1 MKKCLIIGNGK
12 APEKKTILF
21 LMKKGYDTIICADGG
36 LHHVHKLKM
45 IPHYIIGD
53 FDSVDKRLLES
64 YRDKSNIIQIKR
76 QDDTDIEKCLKYA
89 VKQKFDEA
97 VMLSVTGDRLDHSF
111 CNLGIALKFHDKIN
125 VRVISETSLLTVYEK
140 QVSFAAKKGE
150 YISLYAF
157 DSKTK
162 ITSQG
167 LKYPL
172 RETQLPFGVREST
185 SNVAVKEEVKLN
197 IKNGRIFV
205 IRDFETMEKND
216 LFS

>member
-21 LMKKGYDTIICADGG
+21 LMKKGFDTIICADGG
-36 LHHVHKLKM
+36 LNHAHKLKI

-89 VKQKFDEA
+89 VKQKFSEA
-97 VMLSVTGDRLDHSF
+97 VLLSVTGDRLDHSF

-140 QVSFAAKKGE
+140 QVSFAAKNGE

-157 DSKTK
+157 DNKTK

-172 RETQLPFGVREST
+172 RETRLPFGVREST

>member
-36 LHHVHKLKM
+36 LHHAHKLKL

-53 FDSVDKRLLES
+53 FDSVDKILLEE
-64 YRDKSNIIQIKR
+64 YRSKSKVIQVKR

-89 VKQKFDEA
+89 VKQKFTEA
-97 VMLSVTGDRLDHSF
+97 ILLSVTGDRLDHSF
-111 CNLGIALKFHDKIN
+111 CNLGIALKFYDKIN
-125 VRVISETSLLTVYEK
+125 VRIISETSLLSVYEK
-140 QVSFAAKKGE
+140 QISFETKRGE

-157 DSKTK
+157 DKKTK

-172 RETQLPFGVREST
+172 NETLLPFGVREST

-197 IKNGRIFV
+197 IKNGKIFV
-205 IRDFETMEKND
+205 IRDFETMRKND

>member
-36 LHHVHKLKM
+36 LHHAHKLKL
-45 IPHYIIGD
+45 IPDYIIGD
-53 FDSVDKRLLES
+53 FDSVDKILLEE
-64 YRDKSNIIQIKR
+64 YRDKSKIIQVKR

-89 VKQKFDEA
+89 LKQKFNEA
-97 VMLSVTGDRLDHSF
+97 VLLSVTGDRLDHSF
-111 CNLGIALKFHDKIN
+111 CNLGIALKFHDEIN
-125 VRVISETSLLTVYEK
+125 VRIISETSLLSVYEK

-157 DSKTK
+157 DNKTK
-162 ITSQG
+162 ITSHG

-172 RETQLPFGVREST
+172 KETQLPFGVREST
-185 SNVAVKEEVKLN
+185 SNVAVKEEVKLT
-197 IKNGRIFV
+197 IKNGKLFV
-205 IRDFETMEKND
+205 IRDLETMKKYD

>member
-36 LHHVHKLKM
+36 LHHAHKLKL
-45 IPHYIIGD
+45 IPNYIIGD
-53 FDSVDKRLLES
+53 FDSVDGNLLEE
-64 YRDKSNIIQIKR
+64 YRGKSKIIQIKR
-76 QDDTDIEKCLKYA
+76 QNDTDIEKCLKYA
-89 VKQKFDEA
+89 VKQKFTNA
-97 VMLSVTGDRLDHSF
+97 ILLSVTGDRLDHSF
-111 CNLGIALKFHDKIN
+111 CNLGIVLKFHDEIN
-125 VRVISETSLLTVYEK
+125 ARIISETSLLSVYEK
-140 QVSFAAKKGE
+140 HAIIATKKGE

-162 ITSQG
+162 ITSKG

-172 RETQLPFGVREST
+172 FNTQLPFGIREST
-185 SNVAVKEEVKLN
+185 SNVAVADEVYLI
-197 IKNGRIFV
+197 IKSGKIFV
-205 IRDFETMEKND
+205 IRDFETMRKYD

>member
-21 LMKKGYDTIICADGG
+21 LMKKRYDTIICADGG
-36 LHHVHKLKM
+36 LHHAHKLKI

-53 FDSVDKRLLES
+53 FDSVDKILLEE
-64 YRDKSNIIQIKR
+64 YRNKSKIIQVKR

-89 VKQKFDEA
+89 LKQKYSEA
-97 VMLSVTGDRLDHSF
+97 VLLSVTGDRLDHSF

-125 VRVISETSLLTVYEK
+125 VRIISETSLLTVYEK

-157 DSKTK
+157 DKKTM

-172 RETQLPFGVREST
+172 INTQLPFGVREST
-185 SNVAVKEEVKLN
+185 SNLAIKGEVTLK
-197 IKNGRIFV
+197 IKSGKIFV
-205 IRDFETMEKND
+205 IRDFETMRKHD
-216 LFS
+216 LFR

>member
-12 APEKKTILF
+12 APEKRTVLF

-36 LHHVHKLKM
+36 LHHANKLKI

-53 FDSVDKRLLES
+53 FDSVDKNLLES
-64 YRDKSNIIQIKR
+64 FRGKSKIIMIKR
-76 QDDTDIEKCLKYA
+76 QDDTDIEKCLKIA
-89 VKQKFDEA
+89 IKQKCTEA
-97 VMLSVTGDRLDHSF
+97 ILLSVTGDRLDHSF
-111 CNLGIALKFHDKIN
+111 CNLGIALKFNNEIN
-125 VRVISETSLLTVYEK
+125 VRIISETSLLSVYEK
-140 QVSFAAKKGE
+140 QVAFETKRGE

-157 DSKTK
+157 DKKTK

-172 RETQLPFGVREST
+172 VETQLPFGVREST
-185 SNVAVKEEVKLN
+185 SNVAISGLVNLT
-197 IKNGRIFV
+197 IKNGKIFV
-205 IRDFETMEKND
+205 IRDFETMRKND

>member
-12 APEKKTILF
+12 APEKRTILF

-36 LHHVHKLKM
+36 LHHAHTLKI

-53 FDSVDKRLLES
+53 FDSVDKILLEE
-64 YRDKSNIIQIKR
+64 YRSKSNIIQIKR
-76 QDDTDIEKCLKYA
+76 QDDTDIEKCLKIA
-89 VKQKFDEA
+89 LKQKFTEA
-97 VMLSVTGDRLDHSF
+97 VLLSVTGDRLDHSF
-111 CNLGIALKFHDKIN
+111 CNLGIALKFHDEIN
-125 VRVISETSLLTVYEK
+125 VRIISETSLLSVYEK
-140 QVSFAAKKGE
+140 QISLNTKMGE

-172 RETQLPFGVREST
+172 NKTLLPFGVREST
-185 SNVAVKEEVKLN
+185 SNVAVSGLVNLI
-197 IKNGRIFV
+197 IKNGKIFV
-205 IRDFETMEKND
+205 IRDFETMRKND
-216 LFS
+216 LFI

>member
-1 MKKCLIIGNGK
+1 MNKCLIIGNGK

-21 LMKKGYDTIICADGG
+21 LIKKGYDTIICADGG
-36 LHHVHKLKM
+36 LHHAHKLKI

-53 FDSVDKRLLES
+53 FDSVDKILLEE
-64 YRDKSNIIQIKR
+64 YRNKSKVIKVKR

-89 VKQKFDEA
+89 LKLKFTEA
-97 VMLSVTGDRLDHSF
+97 VLLSVTGDRLDHSF

-125 VRVISETSLLTVYEK
+125 VRIISETSLLSVYEK
-140 QVSFAAKKGE
+140 QVSFETKKGE

-162 ITSQG
+162 ITSRG
-167 LKYPL
+167 LKFPL
-172 RETQLPFGVREST
+172 KGTQLPFGVREST

-197 IKNGRIFV
+197 IKNGKIFV
-205 IRDFETMEKND
+205 IRDFETMRKND
-216 LFS
+216 LFI